1 MLTQWFYRA
10 GKRKLECPVNVQV
23 LVTIPLILPS
33 LREKNPWKCF
43 DKNVC
48 CGKDLV
54 YSTWNSARC
63 YVAAWMGGEFR
74 GEWIHVYVW
83 LSLFAIYLKTLNSI
97 VNQLYSNTKLK
108 VKKDTKGKNKG
119 ND

>member
-1 MLTQWFYRA
+1 MLTQWFYGA

-54 YSTWNSARC
+54 YSTWNSAGC
-63 YVAAWMGGEFR
+63 YVAAWMGGELG

-83 LSLFAIYLKTLNSI
+83 LNHLYLWHSSAVYASVTITTLLTGYAPI
-97 VNQLYSNTKLK
+97 
-108 VKKDTKGKNKG
+108 
-119 ND
+119 